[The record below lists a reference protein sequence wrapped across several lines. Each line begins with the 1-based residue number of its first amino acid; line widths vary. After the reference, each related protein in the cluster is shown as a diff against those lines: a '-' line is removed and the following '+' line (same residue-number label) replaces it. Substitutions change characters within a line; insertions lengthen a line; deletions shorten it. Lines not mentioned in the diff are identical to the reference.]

1 MYKRQPIRFTART
14 SFFKGLINLSLTG
27 NIDPYT
33 YKLDSTAELSNGSQ
47 VIYQRRVSDL
57 ALLNKKGIGSLD
69 FINIA
74 LGFRFSAN
82 DFKNDS
88 RKEELDS
95 EFGSRQELDYINS
108 NMAEY
113 IDFNVPWSVNAS
125 YNLNRRKIGY
135 RDPTLTQTLT
145 FSGDLSISE
154 KTKLSFRSGY
164 DFKNKML
171 TQTSINATR
180 DLHCWR
186 INFSWVPFGRFQS
199 YNLSINAVSAL
210 LQDLKL
216 EKRSRFF
223 DNL

>member
-1 MYKRQPIRFTART
+1 MEQ
-14 SFFKGLINLSLTG
+14 N
-27 NIDPYT
+27 N
-33 YKLDSTAELSNGSQ
+33 Q
-47 VIYQRRVSDL
+47 
-57 ALLNKKGIGSLD
+57 GIGSLA

-74 LGFRFSAN
+74 LGFRFSAK
-82 DFKNDS
+82 DFKGDT
-88 RKEELDS
+88 KEEEKES
-95 EFGSRQELDYINS
+95 TFGTRQEIDYINS
-108 NMAEY
+108 NIVEY
-113 IDFNVPWSVNAS
+113 IDFNVPWSLNAS
-125 YNLNRRKIGY
+125 YNLNRRKIGF

-145 FSGDLSISE
+145 LSGDLSLSE

-164 DFKNKML
+164 DFKNKMF

-199 YNLSINAVSAL
+199 YNISINAVSAL